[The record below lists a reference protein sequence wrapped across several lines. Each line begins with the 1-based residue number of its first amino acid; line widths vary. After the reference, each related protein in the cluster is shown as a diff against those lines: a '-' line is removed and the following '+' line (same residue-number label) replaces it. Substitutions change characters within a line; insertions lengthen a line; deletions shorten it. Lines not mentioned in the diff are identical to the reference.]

1 MDIRQRK
8 ELKRLACRKLEG
20 KDSAKQIILIYTG
33 VILGLS
39 LLVTVIN
46 YILGLEIDKTG
57 GLSSMGTR
65 AVLDTFRQVLPL
77 VQSVIAMC
85 LDLGYCAAM
94 LRVAREQYVSH
105 RTLKLG
111 FDRFWPLLRLSIL
124 RGLILMG
131 ATVGSIY
138 LGTMVYL
145 ISPLSDSAMALLE
158 PVMVNV
164 TTMDP
169 SIILEGEVY
178 SQLLSAMTPCFFLCG
193 AVALV
198 IVVPLWFQYRMA
210 GYVLIDK
217 PGIGAFM
224 ALHESKLL
232 MRKNRLN
239 LFKLDLSLWYYPA
252 ILALA
257 AVIGYGDLLL
267 PMLGVNLPLSSE
279 VAFFGFYFLNLV
291 CQGVVYYLLRNR
303 VEVTYCLAY
312 DALRP
317 RESQENGV
325 VLGNIFQM

>member
-1 MDIRQRK
+1 M
-8 ELKRLACRKLEG
+8 
-20 KDSAKQIILIYTG
+20 
-33 VILGLS
+33 
-39 LLVTVIN
+39 
-46 YILGLEIDKTG
+46 
-57 GLSSMGTR
+57 
-65 AVLDTFRQVLPL
+65 
-77 VQSVIAMC
+77 
-85 LDLGYCAAM
+85 
-94 LRVAREQYVSH
+94 
-105 RTLKLG
+105 
-111 FDRFWPLLRLSIL
+111 
-124 RGLILMG
+124 
-131 ATVGSIY
+131 
-138 LGTMVYL
+138 
-145 ISPLSDSAMALLE
+145 
-158 PVMVNV
+158 
-164 TTMDP
+164 
-169 SIILEGEVY
+169 
-178 SQLLSAMTPCFFLCG
+178 
-193 AVALV
+193 
-198 IVVPLWFQYRMA
+198 
-210 GYVLIDK
+210 LIDR

-252 ILALA
+252 SLALA

>member
-1 MDIRQRK
+1 MNIRQRK
-8 ELKRLACRKLEG
+8 ELKGLACRKLEG
-20 KDSAKQIILIYTG
+20 KASAKQIILIYTG
-33 VILGLS
+33 VMLGLS
-39 LLVTVIN
+39 LLVTTVN
-46 YILGLEIDKTG
+46 HLLGLGIDKTG
-57 GLSSMGTR
+57 GLSNMGTR

-94 LRVAREQYVSH
+94 LRVARDQYVSH

-111 FDRFWPLLRLSIL
+111 FERFWPLLRLSIL

-131 ATVGSIY
+131 AMVGSIY
-138 LGTMVYL
+138 LGTVVYL
-145 ISPLSDSAMALLE
+145 LTPLSDSAMDLLE
-158 PVMVNV
+158 PVMANM
-164 TTMDP
+164 TAMDP
-169 SIILEGEVY
+169 SIVLDGELY
-178 SQLLSAMTPCFFLCG
+178 NQLLSAMAPCFIICG
-193 AVALV
+193 VVALV
-198 IVVPLWFQYRMA
+198 VVVPLWFQYRMA

-267 PMLGVNLPLSSE
+267 PMVGVNLPLSSE
-279 VAFFGFYFLNLV
+279 VAFFGFYFLNLL
-291 CQGVVYYLLRNR
+291 CQGVVYYLLRNQ